1 MNNNLKIY
9 NMNVLSIIKYLFYI
23 SNILLLVFY
32 LYPGSIFGCLIY
44 SDCKTQ
50 PQLTRDFIVSSNHVY
65 VFFIISLLGFLAYI
79 KKKSVV
85 WILLY
90 LLFIS
95 IFLEL
100 THLFIPNRGFE
111 IKDLAGNFIGVVVSF
126 LIFLIFKLRKKNE

>member
-23 SNILLLVFY
+23 SNVLLLVFY

-126 LIFLIFKLRKKNE
+126 HIFLIFKLRKKNE